1 MHTFEPFLD
10 PASDKEKEEEETLPF
25 RVICNVLSESKV
37 ATFVFSS
44 VTGEWRGVTS
54 FSFRSYGAI
63 RHPGSLLRH
72 YASRCFY
79 WTHDSWNYLL
89 VLDTR
94 EMKFSIAGLPP
105 NSHGRRRAIFYAGED
120 MLCLL
125 TLAKQKLELHWKT
138 LGDSGFGVEEW
149 QHDKTIPLPDCY
161 RYTILDAAEGYLLL
175 RGAPRLLSSYANS
188 SQQVPESQYFTLE
201 LKTMVAEKLCSSDQ
215 TVCHAGAHL
224 YASFPPSLSLPSI

>member
-1 MHTFEPFLD
+1 
-10 PASDKEKEEEETLPF
+10 
-25 RVICNVLSESKV
+25 
-37 ATFVFSS
+37 
-44 VTGEWRGVTS
+44 
-54 FSFRSYGAI
+54 
-63 RHPGSLLRH
+63 LLRH
-72 YASRCFY
+72 HASRRFY
-79 WTHDSWNYLL
+79 WTHDAWNHLL

-94 EMKFSIAGLPP
+94 SMRFSVAGLPP
-105 NSHGRRRAIFYAGED
+105 NSHGRRRAIFYAGGD
-120 MLCLL
+120 GMLCLL

-138 LGDSGFGVEEW
+138 LGLGDDSGFGVEEW

-188 SQQVPESQYFTLE
+188 SSQQVPESQLE

-224 YASFPPSLSLPSI
+224 YASFPPPLSLPSI